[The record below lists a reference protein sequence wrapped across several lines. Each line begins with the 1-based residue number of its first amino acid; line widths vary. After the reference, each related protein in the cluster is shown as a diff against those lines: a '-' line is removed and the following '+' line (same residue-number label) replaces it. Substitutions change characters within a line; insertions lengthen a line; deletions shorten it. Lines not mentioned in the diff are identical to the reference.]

1 VGAARAQCAT
11 SIVTYSDTAARTRPV
26 GAARQDAKSAGD
38 RDDWQTAYNLMLEAW
53 QRRQASDIAVN
64 LAYIEIELGKF
75 RDAAEHLAYGLRNF
89 PADADPEL
97 LRLNRERL
105 VHSKQQVVTLAVS
118 AKPANARVSL
128 NDKPLGI
135 ASELPPEIFVEPG
148 AINITAD
155 LEGHQ
160 PKTERLAG
168 AAGQELSAKIV
179 LEPIASDEP
188 ATINAPLVTPP
199 PENVHTERS
208 LVPVYIGVGATAVG
222 LGLVAVFALNA
233 SSDADEADRLR
244 AALGPMPGACADGT
258 GAPATCRA
266 LSDAVDGHDNN
277 VTALE
282 ITAGVTAAVGL
293 FTIGYLVWPALTG
306 RSTATTAPWSP
317 SARISDNGAVLGV
330 HHAF

>member
-1 VGAARAQCAT
+1 
-11 SIVTYSDTAARTRPV
+11 V
-26 GAARQDAKSAGD
+26 GAARQDAKAAGD

-105 VHSKQQVVTLAVS
+105 VHAKQQVVTLAVS

-128 NDKPLGI
+128 NGKPLGI

-199 PENVHTERS
+199 PEDVHTERS
-208 LVPVYIGVGATAVG
+208 LVPVYVGVGATAVG
-222 LGLVAVFALNA
+222 LGLVAVFALGKSSAGDDIEQLRSSLGFQPNA
-233 SSDADEADRLR
+233 CVGGSA
-244 AALGPMPGACADGT
+244 PPACND
-258 GAPATCRA
+258 
-266 LSDAVDGHDNN
+266 LQDAVDSHDRNA
-277 VTALE
+277 TALE
-282 ITAGVTAAVGL
+282 ISAVATAAIGL
-293 FTIGYLVWPALTG
+293 GTVAYLVWPAFFGNTKAEATRLT
-306 RSTATTAPWSP
+306 PH
-317 SARISDNGAVLGV
+317 ARITSNGAAFSMS
-330 HHAF
+330 HAF